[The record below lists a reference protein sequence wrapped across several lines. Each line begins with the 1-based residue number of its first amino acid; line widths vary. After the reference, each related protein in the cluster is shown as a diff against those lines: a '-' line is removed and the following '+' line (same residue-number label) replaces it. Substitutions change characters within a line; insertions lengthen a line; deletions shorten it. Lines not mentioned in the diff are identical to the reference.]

1 MSIIRIS
8 SRLLSLS
15 TIGRVT
21 FTAVKQHPH
30 YYYYGKRISS
40 IDANRLVLLSS
51 THIRSFH
58 SSSIHFSD
66 RSKVEKTVD
75 LLKDKT
81 VEEIAKT
88 TSTSPTKA
96 TVLTSTPNASIS
108 ATGTASND
116 QALVKQRKSLWQR
129 IVHELKHYYNG
140 FKLLFIETKIA
151 FRLLRQVLNGHT
163 LTRRERK
170 QFTRTAADLFRLVP
184 FSVFVIVPFMEFT
197 LPVFLKLFPNMLP
210 STFKEA
216 DKEQEKL
223 KKQLKAKLEVAK
235 FLQDTL
241 EDTALQSKKKRSDD
255 TLTTQFAE
263 FMQKIRST
271 GVQPSTE
278 EIMKFSS
285 LFENKLTLD
294 NLDRPQLAGLCKLL
308 GISTIGPDYYLRFT
322 LHLKLRNLE
331 ADDKLIQDEGI
342 TSLDVDELQAA
353 CRDRGMRSLGLSAER
368 LRSQLQQWLDLHL
381 NKSIPS
387 TILLLSRALYL
398 PENVPQEDVLKAV
411 IQSLPKAIDSVTA
424 VKIAEVSGER
434 VDNTQR
440 IEVIKLEDEA
450 IRKEKEEKAK
460 DKKISEDEM
469 KKKQLAEQV
478 VAPTIP
484 SDIPK
489 AEILVDRAP
498 IMGDVKKDDKKDD
511 QHIDVGQVE
520 TALEQLVHQKSQQV
534 KATVEEIKE
543 LKDDVKEYKEDVKA
557 FETLAATKQLN
568 HLSET
573 RSAKALSKRIDKLV
587 GDLDQ
592 IVTTLDKKQDSLQ
605 KAIKSEEDLLKDAEL
620 KTDQIQQRT
629 SFITEKKE
637 ILVSTQELVNT
648 IRELQKVS
656 NKSTDIQVWDLINQF
671 DHNKDGFI
679 EVDEILKALEIIG
692 NEKVKI
698 SKKHLKEIIDVMS
711 FNEIIQELSKNIQL
725 NVFYEHF
732 TKDEDQ
738 IDSYLINYLE
748 AARNFLINDKQ
759 FERTRPYLKIL
770 LEYSWEKLNTG
781 IWQNVKDAY
790 RYVYAY
796 ACYIDVLVDCRI
808 LISNDDNSNYQDIIK
823 KCDLG
828 ILLGGPILEKQFNE
842 LISIINQN
850 FKNTHDEAPND
861 DFHSPK
867 RIRLDD
873 NSQEEDFNWMPR
885 PIIDS
890 TKSIARI
897 HCPSMEQ
904 FLTCYMQTKQPVVLT
919 GCIDHWPALSK
930 WSFDYLIKLAGD
942 RTVPVE
948 LGSRYSDD
956 DWTQKLMTIAD
967 FIKKYCK
974 QRSPKCGYLAQHPL
988 LDQIPDLKKDICIPD
1003 YCYMSSDENEDE
1015 EVDLNAWIGP
1025 KQTISPLHNDP
1036 KQNLLAQVVGEKY
1049 IRLYDPIYSPRLYT
1063 LGSTMLNNTS
1073 SIDVENP
1080 DYDRFPLFKDVPYL
1094 ETILEPGDMLY
1105 MPSRHWHYV
1114 RSLSPSFSVNFW
1126 WT

>member
-1 MSIIRIS
+1 IIIFIFCYEYVLITLHTVNRMSIIRIS

-58 SSSIHFSD
+58 SSSILFSD

-698 SKKHLKEIIDVMS
+698 SKKHLKEIIDV
-711 FNEIIQELSKNIQL
+711 
-725 NVFYEHF
+725 
-732 TKDEDQ
+732 
-738 IDSYLINYLE
+738 
-748 AARNFLINDKQ
+748 
-759 FERTRPYLKIL
+759 
-770 LEYSWEKLNTG
+770 
-781 IWQNVKDAY
+781 
-790 RYVYAY
+790 
-796 ACYIDVLVDCRI
+796 
-808 LISNDDNSNYQDIIK
+808 DIIK

-861 DFHSPK
+861 DSHSPK